1 MAARRSYDSG
11 SSMQR
16 SFRSKGQFSEPPFG
30 YLPGTDGEHIKQ
42 TQDLLKQRHPI
53 LNGLG
58 VG

>member
-1 MAARRSYDSG
+1 
-11 SSMQR
+11 MQR
-16 SFRSKGQFSEPPFG
+16 SFRSKGQFSESPFG
-30 YLPGTDGEHIKQ
+30 FLPGTDGEHIKQ